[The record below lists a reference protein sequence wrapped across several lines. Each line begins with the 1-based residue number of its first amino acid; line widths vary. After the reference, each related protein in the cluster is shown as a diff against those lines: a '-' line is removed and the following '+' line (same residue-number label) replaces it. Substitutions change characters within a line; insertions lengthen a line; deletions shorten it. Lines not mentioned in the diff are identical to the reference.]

1 MLVKDNDVFLWQLW
15 KDITFKFRGRENGL
29 MLVLLKSLRLAQLAV
44 CAAVIGV
51 MGWTSVNGLV
61 VVTVGTRAW
70 LALSGLGIRD
80 IVVGSRQRPNHPYST
95 QDVVNAGVAFVG
107 MVVCDIVVVSRH
119 PPNHPY
125 FTQDVVGISV
135 VELEV
140 EVLVEL
146 EVVVSSRHPKN
157 INYSFRKQ
165 QRTITYPT
173 IPVFGRL

>member
-1 MLVKDNDVFLWQLW
+1 
-15 KDITFKFRGRENGL
+15 
-29 MLVLLKSLRLAQLAV
+29 
-44 CAAVIGV
+44 
-51 MGWTSVNGLV
+51 MGCTSVNGLV
-61 VVTVGTRAW
+61 VVTVGPRAW
-70 LALSGLGIRD
+70 LALSGLGTRD

-95 QDVVNAGVAFVG
+95 QDVVSAGVAFVG
-107 MVVCDIVVVSRH
+107 VVVGDIVVVSRH

-146 EVVVSSRHPKN
+146 EVVDSSRHPKN
-157 INYSFRKQ
+157 VSDSFWKQ

-173 IPVFGRL
+173 IQVFGRL